1 LTVKKRGGHW
11 YFDFQIRGARYREA
25 IPEARTKFQAEQAE
39 TKVRDQVFQGTYGT
53 SQLGIQDFCEFVSEM
68 YLPWAKANKRTWR
81 NDEIITN
88 QWTEIFRGKMLR
100 EVSPLAIEKW
110 KRDRAQSIT
119 RRGTI
124 RSPASVN
131 MELAVLSRIFALAV
145 ELEQAASNPCR
156 KVRKLRVD
164 NQRNRYLSE
173 DEETRLMAQL
183 KGRRRHLYP
192 LVVLA
197 LGTGMRRG
205 ELLNLSWRQVDFL
218 RGVIHVVNT
227 KSARDRIIP
236 MSQRVREVLIEQRE
250 TQKGDLVFASRRIAK
265 RRAGEGLVDVKKA
278 FTVACSEASIED
290 FHFHD
295 LRHTFATRLGDAGC
309 NVTTIAR
316 LLGHSNIQM
325 SMRYTHASDDTL
337 RNAVEYA
344 QKGSRHKYV
353 ANTKTA
359 THASGCKYLILL
371 EPAAGVEPATF

>member
-1 LTVKKRGGHW
+1 MVDAGILIFRSKASAIAKQYRKRVLS
-11 YFDFQIRGARYREA
+11 FRQSKPKLRRVIRCFRAPTAR
-25 IPEARTKFQAEQAE
+25 
-39 TKVRDQVFQGTYGT
+39 
-53 SQLGIQDFCEFVSEM
+53 SQLGNQDFSQFVSET

-81 NDEIITN
+81 NDEIIAN
-88 QWTEIFRGKMLR
+88 QWAEIFRGKTLR

-119 RRGTI
+119 RRGTT

-164 NQRNRYLSE
+164 NQRNRYLSA

-183 KGRRRHLYP
+183 KGRRKHLYP
-192 LVVLA
+192 LVALA

-205 ELLNLSWRQVDFL
+205 ELLNLSWRHVDFL

-227 KSARDRIIP
+227 KTARDRIIP

-278 FTVACSEASIED
+278 FRRCV
-290 FHFHD
+290 
-295 LRHTFATRLGDAGC
+295 
-309 NVTTIAR
+309 
-316 LLGHSNIQM
+316 Q
-325 SMRYTHASDDTL
+325 
-337 RNAVEYA
+337 
-344 QKGSRHKYV
+344 
-353 ANTKTA
+353 
-359 THASGCKYLILL
+359 
-371 EPAAGVEPATF
+371 

>member
-1 LTVKKRGGHW
+1 MTVRKRGGHW

-39 TKVRDQVFQGTYGT
+39 TKARDQVFQGTYGS
-53 SQLGIQDFCEFVSEM
+53 SQLGTESLSQFVSET

-81 NDEIITN
+81 NDEIIAN
-88 QWTEIFRGKMLR
+88 QWTEIFRGKALR
-100 EVSPLAIEKW
+100 DVSPLAIEKW

-119 RRGTI
+119 RRGTT

-131 MELAVLSRIFALAV
+131 MELAVLSRVFALAV

-173 DEETRLMAQL
+173 DEEMRLMAQL
-183 KGRRRHLYP
+183 KGRRRHLYA
-192 LVVLA
+192 LVALA
-197 LGTGMRRG
+197 IGTGMRRG
-205 ELLNLSWRQVDFL
+205 ELLNLSWRHVDFL

-227 KSARDRIIP
+227 KTARDRIIP
-236 MSQRVREVLIEQRE
+236 MSQSVREVLIEQCQ
-250 TQKGDLVFASRRIAK
+250 TQEGDLVFASRRIAK
-265 RRAGEGLVDVKKA
+265 RRMDEGLVDVKKG
-278 FTVACSEASIED
+278 FVAACIDAGIAD

-309 NVTTIAR
+309 NATTIAR

-337 RNAVEYA
+337 RSAVEYA
-344 QKGSRHKYV
+344 QNCRVTNMSQTTEKPLTRV
-353 ANTKTA
+353 AVNT
-359 THASGCKYLILL
+359 
-371 EPAAGVEPATF
+371 